1 MFGVYSSSVIL
12 MYSSIL
18 DEWVVSP
25 DSVHGNW
32 CPIFGNEIVFVAQ
45 GCLSFGLLSLLVYW
59 VGVWAINDKPVP
71 YCIALPFF
79 FSLVFCYL
87 SRRLG
92 VLFCV
97 IGRDGS
103 NNCSTGKRIL
113 SINMSDR
120 PVMSNQWVLVRVHC
134 EWSGERS
141 RSRPIHQPNR
151 DQIKVAR
158 TFTLTCS
165 DYLFIFHSTCVEI
178 KFGRHDVA
186 LCVR

>member
-79 FSLVFCYL
+79 FLWYFAICLDVWASCFV
-87 SRRLG
+87 SSAEMA
-92 VLFCV
+92 V
-97 IGRDGS
+97 
-103 NNCSTGKRIL
+103 T
-113 SINMSDR
+113 
-120 PVMSNQWVLVRVHC
+120 
-134 EWSGERS
+134 
-141 RSRPIHQPNR
+141 
-151 DQIKVAR
+151 
-158 TFTLTCS
+158 T
-165 DYLFIFHSTCVEI
+165 
-178 KFGRHDVA
+178 VA
-186 LCVR
+186 LGNEFFQLICLIDQSCQTNEY